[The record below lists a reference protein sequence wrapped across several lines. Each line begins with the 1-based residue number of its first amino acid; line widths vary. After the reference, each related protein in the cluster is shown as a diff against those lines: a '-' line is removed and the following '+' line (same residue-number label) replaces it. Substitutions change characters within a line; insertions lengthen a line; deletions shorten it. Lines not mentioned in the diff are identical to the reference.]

1 MNPNPDIS
9 TDRKSS
15 AIRVEIQNIEM
26 LKKPYC
32 ANADIL
38 STLDLDIT
46 NIKQEPE
53 WEHENDITSALEFES
68 EEVKFQCNELNI
80 VKVEQDSLDHV
91 IKTELQSVSED
102 EYSSNNQVNF
112 QESAADDFSNIERER
127 NLHVTQD
134 TNTVSARG
142 ICENN
147 RDDINGQNG
156 NNINVVFV
164 PVVVNYVPVLKS
176 ILLKPA
182 NVPSKNQ
189 VEFENKEVEKISEEF
204 WRKCTSRDFFRMM
217 DSEFEEIDID
227 QRIASDFKFAVK
239 LGVQPIE
246 AICSNCSFRRKL
258 FYTEHDNSVCF
269 RCNECKTNSS
279 PFDGTFKGKFGHVSW
294 ECIFS
299 FIWHLLCIECSLTNT
314 CMAVGISTCISMDW
328 ANYVRLVM
336 RISVSN
342 MSNIKVGGPGKIVE
356 IDETLII
363 KRKNKEG
370 QNLKETLWVVRGV
383 CRQDNAC
390 FVCKVND
397 RCEQSLNWV
406 ISKYVNSG
414 STVCM
419 DDSKGID
426 ITHKSTKHAE
436 NVDPETDVHIQTI
449 KHLWRCLKNRKS
461 VPMHFTKDLSDS
473 YLYFFM
479 YKKMFRWERLK
490 PGERFELFAKHLSWI
505 YPGPGNTPIWKEP
518 ETVPTAPEMDTEKK
532 DNHKNENLET
542 SSKNTVKSSLK
553 RKGEGCKSSE
563 ETCSMS
569 KEKKKGN

>member
-189 VEFENKEVEKISEEF
+189 VEFENKD
-204 WRKCTSRDFFRMM
+204 R
-217 DSEFEEIDID
+217 
-227 QRIASDFKFAVK
+227 
-239 LGVQPIE
+239 P
-246 AICSNCSFRRKL
+246 
-258 FYTEHDNSVCF
+258 F
-269 RCNECKTNSS
+269 RCNICQRSFKLKADLARHERLHSDDTPFSCNICKMRFKLKTYLNSHMTIHS
-279 PFDGTFKGKFGHVSW
+279 KERPFQ
-294 ECIFS
+294 CN
-299 FIWHLLCIECSLTNT
+299 LCKMEF
-314 CMAVGISTCISMDW
+314 
-328 ANYVRLVM
+328 
-336 RISVSN
+336 
-342 MSNIKVGGPGKIVE
+342 
-356 IDETLII
+356 
-363 KRKNKEG
+363 KRK
-370 QNLKETLWVVRGV
+370 
-383 CRQDNAC
+383 
-390 FVCKVND
+390 
-397 RCEQSLNWV
+397 
-406 ISKYVNSG
+406 
-414 STVCM
+414 
-419 DDSKGID
+419 
-426 ITHKSTKHAE
+426 
-436 NVDPETDVHIQTI
+436 
-449 KHLWRCLKNRKS
+449 
-461 VPMHFTKDLSDS
+461 S
-473 YLYFFM
+473 YLMKHHKMHIF
-479 YKKMFRWERLK
+479 KKPFQCNICKMGFKSKSCLVRHSK
-490 PGERFELFAKHLSWI
+490 FHFGQ
-505 YPGPGNTPIWKEP
+505 
-518 ETVPTAPEMDTEKK
+518 
-532 DNHKNENLET
+532 KN
-542 SSKNTVKSSLK
+542 
-553 RKGEGCKSSE
+553 
-563 ETCSMS
+563 
-569 KEKKKGN
+569 